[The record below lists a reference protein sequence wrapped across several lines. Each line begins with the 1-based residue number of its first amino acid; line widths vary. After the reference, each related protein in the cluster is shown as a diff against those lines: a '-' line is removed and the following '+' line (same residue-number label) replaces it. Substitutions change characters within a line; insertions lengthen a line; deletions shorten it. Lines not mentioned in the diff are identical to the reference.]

1 MIQTLLVKLAPSQK
15 QHQALLST
23 MERFNEACNYISQLA
38 FEHHT
43 AGQVKLQHLAYR
55 YLREHYGLSAQM
67 AVRCVG
73 KVVEVYRRDKSKL
86 HIFKPHSAMV
96 FDSRILSFKGL
107 DNVSILTLQG
117 RQIIPIRI
125 GEYQEARINRI
136 VRQCDLILRK
146 GIFYLAVTIDAPEPA
161 PDDPTGA
168 LGVDLGIVHIAVD
181 SDGEFYS
188 GEQVDKVRQKT
199 DSLKAKL
206 QSKGTKSA
214 KRHLKKL
221 SGKEAS
227 FRRNT
232 NHVISKRLVAKAKC
246 TSRLIALED
255 LKGIRQRTKVRKS
268 QRQRHQS
275 WAFSQLR
282 HFIAY
287 KARLAGVLVKLV
299 DPKHTSQTCPRC
311 GFVSKHNRV
320 SQSSFVCKL
329 CGFCL
334 NADLAGAI
342 NIAQRAMSTSL
353 LPRTPPFGE
362 VPGASPLALAVGG

>member
-1 MIQTLLVKLAPSQK
+1 
-15 QHQALLST
+15 
-23 MERFNEACNYISQLA
+23 
-38 FEHHT
+38 
-43 AGQVKLQHLAYR
+43 
-55 YLREHYGLSAQM
+55 
-67 AVRCVG
+67 
-73 KVVEVYRRDKSKL
+73 
-86 HIFKPHSAMV
+86 MV

-221 SGKEAS
+221 SGRES
-227 FRRNT
+227 RFRRSV
-232 NHVISKRLVAKAKC
+232 NHRISKRLVSKAKD
-246 TSRLIALED
+246 THRQIVLED
-255 LKGIRQRTKVRKS
+255 LRGIGDSTVRRAQRR
-268 QRQRHQS
+268 RHKS
-275 WAFSQLR
+275 WAFAQLR
-282 HFIAY
+282 SFIQY
-287 KARLAGVLVKLV
+287 KARLAGVVVALV
-299 DPKHTSQTCPRC
+299 DPRDTSHTCPSC
-311 GFVSKHNRV
+311 GFVSKSNRK
-320 SQSSFVCKL
+320 SQSLFSCQR
-329 CGFCL
+329 CGFAS
-334 NADLAGAI
+334 NADLVGAI
-342 NIAQRAMSTSL
+342 NISRKASVN
-353 LPRTPPFGE
+353 
-362 VPGASPLALAVGG
+362 VPIVSPLLVGQGQAVCFS